1 MIGSTVIT
9 GGIPST
15 GSLTVVSLPAG
26 SFAIT
31 STSSPSFKSPGFGTV
46 QSPFESATVV
56 TVVPSGN
63 LTVTSVPGSVVP
75 VIGSFGLIGST
86 VITGGIPSTVSVSSG
101 DVLPAGSFTTAVTS
115 SPSFKLPGFGTVQLP
130 FESTI
135 AVAVVPSGN
144 LTITVPPGSP
154 SPVIGSFGLIGLI
167 SGASGGV

>member
-1 MIGSTVIT
+1 M
-9 GGIPST
+9 
-15 GSLTVVSLPAG
+15 PAG